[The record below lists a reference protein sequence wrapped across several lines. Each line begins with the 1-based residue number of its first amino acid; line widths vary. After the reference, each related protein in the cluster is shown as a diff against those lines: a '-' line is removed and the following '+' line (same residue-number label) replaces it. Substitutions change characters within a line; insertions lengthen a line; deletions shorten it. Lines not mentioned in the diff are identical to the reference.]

1 MGILSSAYQVLRD
14 EIYRSI
20 PDITC
25 RACGQCCVS
34 PHMTLIEF
42 CYLTS
47 ALLEKPEQ
55 LAEMLS
61 RMVPAHPEY
70 LGNLL
75 CRFQTSDNRCGVYSC
90 RPLVCRLHGHPV
102 LKKMGMQYHV
112 YCSLADGADEKNFS
126 PDDVYGLMD
135 SLTALNQGYYS
146 YYTPPYW
153 VSGLNTESWL
163 TILFSD
169 LPQNIFRLLKKIMLR
184 EITMKGYENY
194 FQQKVRMREKLEV
207 IDLFQAEYPLGRT
220 ETLLPIIHKIQN
232 DFPETGAYYYFEAEM
247 YEKALKEKRSIV
259 SL

>member
-1 MGILSSAYQVLRD
+1 MGILSSAYEVLRHK
-14 EIYRSI
+14 IYRSI
-20 PDITC
+20 PEISC

-42 CYLTS
+42 CYLMTP
-47 ALLEKPEQ
+47 LLEQPER

-70 LGNLL
+70 MGNLI
-75 CRFQTSDNRCGVYSC
+75 CRFQTPDSLCGIYSC

-112 YCSLADGADEKNFS
+112 FCSLADGTSENFS
-126 PDDVYGLMD
+126 PEDVYGLMD
-135 SLTALNQGYYS
+135 SLTVLNQGYYS

-163 TILFSD
+163 TILLSD

-184 EITMKGYENY
+184 ELAMPGLEKY
-194 FQQKVRMREKLEV
+194 FQQTVRIREKLEV
-207 IDLFQAEYPLGRT
+207 IDSFQSEYPFGRI
-220 ETLLPIIHKIQN
+220 EALIPIIRKIQN

-247 YEKALKEKRSIV
+247 YEKALKEKRSIM
-259 SL
+259 